1 AGPVVFY
8 GNMDASLEAVG
19 PDPKITTMR
28 KTPPKGDANVVDSAA
43 LAVVCGKIHAQRMF
57 GSLRHELLTYWVI
70 DSIVPAEMQPR
81 IIIAIIWFAF
91 PIARQSDRVGCF
103 VETSIADQFC
113 GQSALHAFE
122 HEFIELAIK
131 HRAYLTLDP
140 IRIDINASRK

>member
-1 AGPVVFY
+1 
-8 GNMDASLEAVG
+8 M
-19 PDPKITTMR
+19 
-28 KTPPKGDANVVDSAA
+28 DSAA
-43 LAVVCGKIHAQRMF
+43 LAVVFGKIHAQRMF
-57 GSLRHELLTYWVI
+57 GSLRRELLTYGVI
-70 DSIVPAEMQPR
+70 DRLVPAEMQPR

-140 IRIDINASRK
+140 IRMDINASRK